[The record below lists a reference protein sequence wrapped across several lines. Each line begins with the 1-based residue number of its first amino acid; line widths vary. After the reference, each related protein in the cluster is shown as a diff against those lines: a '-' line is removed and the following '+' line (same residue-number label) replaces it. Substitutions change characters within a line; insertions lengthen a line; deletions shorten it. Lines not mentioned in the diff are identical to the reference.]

1 MASCALNNNAAC
13 PHTTNCAFHKFV
25 TQSEREGFDTSNV
38 NLPEIKRMLLVY
50 PPNQRSGDAMS
61 RTKLCATGTLR
72 PPTVVHHSGKRD
84 GLTQLSKF
92 IRLLDHLGTAP
103 WASIYF
109 DVNAAIL
116 RRLTAAHLKLIAP
129 SVPIADAMH
138 MIDPRN
144 VLDGAGNL
152 VWITNR
158 QQGKTTTLAR
168 FLAALSIASP
178 SGGLLTTVYSTS
190 LDRSVELV
198 KAAKAYLYW
207 MTTGAGIH
215 SDYPITLIRDNE
227 RMFCVSNGYAN
238 NEVIARPKNPESCRG
253 DAPKSAIF
261 DEIGFIGKRL
271 WEEFAFPLLQVG
283 GRIFTC
289 ATTPPP
295 PNSFFAVFVNQV
307 QSQNSKNDYFFELIN
322 HSLTC
327 DTCLEAGVAT
337 ECCHNLMYLPPW
349 KSLVTL
355 NQMLSLVA
363 NKDTYQMEVYGVLG
377 GSGTEYIPFKLVDAA
392 LARETV
398 SNPFQT
404 DHIWLAIDP
413 ASHGVSDFAAIAFV
427 LTHDGVHVI
436 IGGFSINMNRC
447 QTTEVQLVMHAF
459 LKKIRQ
465 HPFVTSDTM
474 LVPIIECNSNE
485 ILAMSILTVCKI
497 YSPVFVPW
505 DAESFD
511 TGISPGIGVWMTHE
525 NKMAAIQCLYQC
537 FLDGRISFAT
547 QFVVTDRSAFVSNT
561 SEMLPGT
568 IKNMLREQLVAL
580 QDQPDG
586 SVSGKH
592 LGNDDV
598 ACAMLLGIYW
608 SMCAR
613 SLMLSQ

>member
-1 MASCALNNNAAC
+1 MTTCAVTNTDTC
-13 PHTTNCAFHKFV
+13 SVRECSFHTFERNCKR
-25 TQSEREGFDTSNV
+25 TGFDAHSI

-50 PPNQRSGDAMS
+50 PPNRRSS
-61 RTKLCATGTLR
+61 ENVTRTKLCAAGTLR
-72 PPTVVHHSGKRD
+72 PPTVQHTLGDTKPLAR
-84 GLTQLSKF
+84 LARF

-109 DVNAAIL
+109 DVNATIL

-129 SVPIADAMH
+129 GAPIADAMH
-138 MIDPRN
+138 IIDPRN

-152 VWITNR
+152 VWVTNR

-168 FLAALSIASP
+168 FLAALAIASP
-178 SGGLLTTVYSTS
+178 TGGLLTTVYSTS

-207 MTTGAGIH
+207 MTSGSGVH
-215 SDYPITLIRDNE
+215 VDYPLSLARDNE
-227 RMFCVSNGYAN
+227 RMFCVDNGYAR

-253 DAPKSAIF
+253 DAPASAIF

-295 PNSFFAVFVNQV
+295 PNSFFAVFISQV
-307 QSQNSKNDYFFELIN
+307 QSQNQKNDYFFELIN

-327 DTCLEAGVAT
+327 ATCLEAGIAT
-337 ECCHNLMYLPPW
+337 ECCHNLMFLPPW

-377 GSGTEYIPFKLVDAA
+377 GTGTEYIPFKLVDAA
-392 LARETV
+392 LAREPV
-398 SNPFQT
+398 RAAFDI
-404 DHIWLAIDP
+404 DHLWVAIDP
-413 ASHGVSDFAAIAFV
+413 ASHGVSDFAGVAFV
-427 LTHDGVHVI
+427 LTPDGVHVI
-436 IGGFSINMNRC
+436 LGAFSINMNRC
-447 QTTEVQLVMHAF
+447 QTTEVQQVMHAF
-459 LKKIRQ
+459 LSALRK
-465 HPFVTSDTM
+465 HPLVKASTM
-474 LVPIIECNSNE
+474 LVPIIECNGNE
-485 ILAMSILTVCKI
+485 ILAMSILTVCQA
-497 YSPVFVPW
+497 YVPMFVPW
-505 DAESFD
+505 DKESFD
-511 TGISPGIGVWMTHE
+511 ACISPGIGVWMTHD

-537 FLDGRISFAT
+537 FLDGRVSFAAD
-547 QFVVTDRSAFVSNT
+547 FVVTDRSAFVSNC
-561 SEMLPGT
+561 SRADPESV
-568 IKNMLREQLVAL
+568 KSMLRAQLVAL

-598 ACAMLLGIYW
+598 ACALLLGIYW

-613 SLMLSQ
+613 SVMLSQ